1 MPEIETK
8 IDVNLILEEYG
19 RFYENSGQGMDRLKR
34 ALMVPATTLEKYA
47 TRINTKDDIYK
58 MTTEEWE
65 DVLQPF
71 RIQFEPKA
79 GVKFIPNAIIL
90 NHIKVDAQFSPMG
103 IYHSWMAFLA
113 GGENKIEN
121 WPITRYFVEVYLK
134 RKIDNNRELKAVY
147 KGVRDDNGNTPESCM
162 DGIKKKLIEG
172 ANDPNNPINV
182 IHGVDAFTEE
192 NIFDEIEAY
201 DRKIDELYDGENIIH
216 FVAPKWVRAM
226 KTAKRAAGYYFI
238 NSPDQINADIDF
250 TKHVVCGVP
259 SMKGTDDIFSTMKEN
274 LLWLTN
280 RNKFDFDIQKE
291 NRMIKV
297 LADWMEGVGFGCNAM
312 VWTSARTVGQE
323 SSICG
328 CGPNGEVESLT
339 DEIEYILS
347 AAAQGARIVKEGN
360 MYRVTW
366 MNNTPELALNVRTD
380 NATDIT
386 TGSFTLHGSISGDDV
401 SRLSGSDIGFYVA
414 MSAEQLVPRH
424 GRHLGYEMPSN
435 GEDNR
440 PANEAFFIPA
450 TVSGGRLTAT
460 FESNMPS
467 EMDVFYRAV
476 VHHNG
481 AEYLGDIERLTTPYN
496 DNPPDDS
503 EIVAPSDNVSVQT
516 GECAATSDNSVS
528 LRANLT
534 GVNSNQLVEKGFFV
548 STSAENLVSDTEG
561 QLSQNITTAGNGYP
575 VSSETDYYYQ
585 ADENGSDYFLVGIE
599 LDDTPR
605 DFYYRAYIRYNGRE
619 YLGDIRHGSLS

>member
-1 MPEIETK
+1 
-8 IDVNLILEEYG
+8 
-19 RFYENSGQGMDRLKR
+19 
-34 ALMVPATTLEKYA
+34 
-47 TRINTKDDIYK
+47 
-58 MTTEEWE
+58 
-65 DVLQPF
+65 
-71 RIQFEPKA
+71 
-79 GVKFIPNAIIL
+79 
-90 NHIKVDAQFSPMG
+90 
-103 IYHSWMAFLA
+103 MAFLA